1 MIYYRKKSDKHKH
14 QSIRKHLNFES
25 VEQHNDIIEI
35 RPTEVVKQTK
45 DKGKKIAVKPLP
57 TRRSTRHVERYSRI
71 EFCYCNCLAQ
81 CVKLRYQTK
90 NGFHT

>member
-1 MIYYRKKSDKHKH
+1 MIYYRKKIDKHKH

-57 TRRSTRHVERYSRI
+57 MRRSIRHVERYSGI
-71 EFCYCNCLAQ
+71 
-81 CVKLRYQTK
+81 
-90 NGFHT
+90 